1 MSETQQLISKL
12 DNKVDSL
19 INKIT
24 DLNLSNESQQGE
36 IENLNKLLSEKD
48 SSLERLKSEHTK
60 EKESAVAS
68 SNEKDSTDIKIRI
81 NELVREIDNCI
92 SLLKV

>member
-1 MSETQQLISKL
+1 MSDTQQLISKL

-19 INKIT
+19 IQKIT
-24 DLNLSNESQQGE
+24 DLNLNSQTQKGE

-48 SSLERLKSEHTK
+48 LDLEKLKSEHSEEK
-60 EKESAVAS
+60 EKEIASA
-68 SNEKDSTDIKIRI
+68 NEKDTAGIKIRI